1 MEPYRPWKRKR
12 ERKRNMRISRC
23 VLPFFEDPCISFS
36 FFFVIKIELASWK
49 VGIAC
54 SSRPLFS
61 PPLLASRRT
70 TTGRDNLRNTVQF
83 VFGYLLRD
91 IVLVSRHACLLLAHW
106 YLVRFGGFMVYVNV
120 FFNRITRF
128 SRKDYLLI
136 FTPPRKLVIRL
147 CLKRDFE
154 SLKRNR

>member
-1 MEPYRPWKRKR
+1 MEPYRPWKKER
-12 ERKRNMRISRC
+12 EREICVFLVACCLSSRIRASPFLSFFCYQDRIS
-23 VLPFFEDPCISFS
+23 LL
-36 FFFVIKIELASWK
+36 K
-49 VGIAC
+49 
-54 SSRPLFS
+54 SRYRVFFS

-91 IVLVSRHACLLLAHW
+91 IVLVSRHACLLLAQW
-106 YLVRFGGFMVYVNV
+106 YPVRFGGFTVYVNV
-120 FFNRITRF
+120 FFNRIARF

>member
-1 MEPYRPWKRKR
+1 MEPYRPWKKKKER
-12 ERKRNMRISRC
+12 EKYAYFSLRAAFLRGSVHLLFFLFCYQDRIS
-23 VLPFFEDPCISFS
+23 LL
-36 FFFVIKIELASWK
+36 K
-49 VGIAC
+49 
-54 SSRPLFS
+54 SRYRVFFS

-70 TTGRDNLRNTVQF
+70 TTGKDNLRNTVQF

-91 IVLVSRHACLLLAHW
+91 IVLVSRHACLLLAQW
-106 YLVRFGGFMVYVNV
+106 YPVRFGGFTVYVNV
-120 FFNRITRF
+120 FFNRIARF